1 MVIIGSGLIAR
12 EIKKKLS
19 DDVNLI
25 NKNLCFFA
33 SGTSNSQSATE
44 DEFLREECLL
54 RQTMLN
60 YKNHMIIYFSSCA
73 LNKKIEHYNAYL
85 RHKVNIENIL
95 MLHERFS
102 IIRLPNLIGFSN
114 NNNTLLNFMNN
125 SIINSKKLV
134 VHSKSR
140 RSILDVEDAIV
151 LTGAYIKNG
160 FCINSI
166 LNIANPKSYSMAYLI
181 SLFEEIRGKFLYEY
195 IDVEDCYEI
204 ELADNYNEVASSL
217 GIKFDDAYLINK
229 LIKYYGT

>member
-1 MVIIGSGLIAR
+1 MVIIGSGLIAS

-19 DDVNLI
+19 DDLDLI
-25 NKNLCFFA
+25 NKDLCFFA
-33 SGTSNSQSATE
+33 SGTSNSQSVTE
-44 DEFLREECLL
+44 DEFLREESLL
-54 RQTMLN
+54 RQTMQS
-60 YKNHMIIYFSSCA
+60 YKNHMVIYFSSCA
-73 LNKKIEHYNAYL
+73 LSKKVEQYNPYL
-85 RHKVNIENIL
+85 RHKANIEKIL
-95 MLHERFS
+95 KSHKRFG

-114 NNNTLLNFMNN
+114 NNNTLLNFINN
-125 SIINSKKLV
+125 SIIKSKKLV

-140 RSILDVEDAIV
+140 RSILDVEDAIA

-160 FCINSI
+160 FCLNSI
-166 LNIANPKSYSMAYLI
+166 LNIANPKSYSMEYLI

-217 GIKFDDAYLINK
+217 GIKFDDSYLINK